1 MDKTSVITISS
12 LASFIILG
20 IVKIIF
26 GKFKMSCTL
35 NGRFGSSTPTNSVD
49 NDVPNRDT

>member
-20 IVKIIF
+20 LVKMML
-26 GKFKMSCTL
+26 GKFKITCSF
-35 NGRFGSSTPTNSVD
+35 NGRFGSSTPTDSVD